1 MLSLIPTD
9 KVDNSDTASLGS
21 FKASYKFGED
31 LLEIKKKDGVRE
43 KSAFANQLDLD
54 DDQQSQQNSPN
65 SAQTPVVIK

>member
-54 DDQQSQQNSPN
+54 DDQ
-65 SAQTPVVIK
+65 